1 VTDHHPNP
9 NIWIL
14 REAILDAHAALV
26 EGTMNGNADRVTLF
40 APLLLDQQA
49 WCELNEL
56 LDSVLARALEMQT
69 ESARRAKAGGSATF
83 RTRLTLLHD
92 VGG

>member
-1 VTDHHPNP
+1 MTDHHPNP

-26 EGTMNGNADRVTLF
+26 EGTINSNADRVTLF
-40 APLLLDQQA
+40 APLLLDREA
-49 WCELNEL
+49 WCELNGL
-56 LDSVLARALEMQT
+56 LDSVLARAIEMQT
-69 ESARRAKAGGSATF
+69 ESAQRAKEGDGAPF